1 MQKKPAAQFFL
12 LQSRYWVVIQ
22 KKMLYLKKKIQQ
34 QLQNSYDNC
43 QQPHISSVADC
54 MSKKK
59 PRHQKG

>member
-12 LQSRYWVVIQ
+12 LQSRVAIQ
-22 KKMLYLKKKIQQ
+22 KKMLYLKKKFQQ